1 MTDQQ
6 PKPEE
11 IGSYDPA
18 SCRLRTFHDARPA
31 FLDGSDTPRDYLERC
46 LETIDT
52 REPTVQAWV
61 TLNTAGARQAAD
73 ESTERYKTGQ
83 ALSPIDGMPIGI
95 KDVLQTKDMPTTLG
109 SPIFKDRQ
117 TGIDSASVNALRLA
131 GAVILGKTV
140 TTEFAFMVPGPT
152 TNPFDAGATPG
163 GSSSGSAA
171 AVGAGMVPA
180 ALGNQVVGSII
191 RPAGYC
197 ANFAI
202 KPTLG
207 ALHGGEGLSLSQL
220 HLGVH
225 AGSLQDMWS
234 VAYEI
239 AQRGGADPGY
249 PGLYGPEE
257 PAPSCRPGTLLVLET
272 EGWAQC
278 DDPTRAGFHGI
289 LDQLRNH
296 GTVLLT
302 HQDHPALEHFEKSID
317 RNTALCRVLCSYEM
331 RWALRN
337 YRDTGLLSE
346 ELCHWLEKAEQL
358 TLDDYR
364 QALHRREQ
372 IRSDFEA
379 LQPLGDALITLAS
392 PGPAPP
398 LGYLAESGEPD
409 YAFKTGSPAFN
420 AATSVL
426 GAPAVTVPLMGVRG
440 LPVGVQLIGHP
451 HTDWPLTGHANW
463 LMDHIDPVSI

>member
-1 MTDQQ
+1 MTTS
-6 PKPEE
+6 
-11 IGSYDPA
+11 GTSTYDPENY
-18 SCRLRTFHDARPA
+18 RLRTFYDASAEFR
-31 FLDGSDTPRDYLERC
+31 DGRDTPRAYLERC
-46 LETIDT
+46 LETIEAK
-52 REPTVQAWV
+52 EPVVRAWV
-61 TLNTAGARQAAD
+61 VLNTENARIAAD
-73 ESTERYKTGQ
+73 ESSARYKAGRP
-83 ALSPIDGMPIGI
+83 LSAIDGMPIGI
-95 KDVLQTKDMPTTLG
+95 KDVIQTKDMPTALG
-109 SPIFKDRQ
+109 SAIFKDRQ

-152 TNPFDAGATPG
+152 TNPFDSGATPG

-207 ALHGGEGLSLSQL
+207 ALHAGEGLSLSQL

-225 AGSLQDMWS
+225 ASSLQDMWS

-257 PAPSCRPGTLLVLET
+257 PAPPGRPGRLLVLET

-278 DDPTRAGFHGI
+278 DDPTRTGFQGL
-289 LDQLRNH
+289 LDQLR
-296 GTVLLT
+296 GQDVTLLT
-302 HQDHPALEHFEKSID
+302 RQECPALDHFEKSID
-317 RNTALCRVLCSYEM
+317 QNVSLCRVLCSYEM

-346 ELCHWLEKAEQL
+346 ELCLWLEKAEQL

-364 QALHRREQ
+364 KALHRREQ
-372 IRSDFEA
+372 IRSDFAA
-379 LQPLGDALITLAS
+379 LQPLADAIITLAS

-398 LGYLAESGEPD
+398 LDYLAESGEPD

-426 GAPAVTVPLMGVRG
+426 GTPAVTVPLMAVRG

-451 HTDWPLTGHANW
+451 HTDWELTGHANW
-463 LMDHIDPVSI
+463 LMDTIDPVSI